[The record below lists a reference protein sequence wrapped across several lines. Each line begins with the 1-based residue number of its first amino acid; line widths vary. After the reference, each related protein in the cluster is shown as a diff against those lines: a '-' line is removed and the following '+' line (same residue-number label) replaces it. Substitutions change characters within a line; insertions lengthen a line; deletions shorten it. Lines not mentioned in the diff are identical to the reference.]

1 MYGQSWL
8 PSLPA
13 PENHTRGSGLTLSTS
28 RVRIQPNPTHKYCTV
43 AKTISHRA
51 MDVTVSSRLG
61 KHDVHCSTDLI
72 RPMANLATTA
82 KSSLSIISGILT
94 FCLHV
99 QRDTTDV
106 ISNTLGSTT
115 LAGDFQDPMVEEEA
129 GLSNACTIV
138 LGRVVKLAILD
149 RSAKPESFAGKPD
162 HWPMIN
168 MGGQAVQRAR
178 QVAEIV
184 HLVKRQKIAGRNEVL
199 YHFLWSTNRP
209 RYEKTPL
216 VDFFFSP
223 LGWSVCVL
231 GSIAVAARS
240 SGVQIVIT
248 VAPRQHVTRHNEA

>member
-1 MYGQSWL
+1 RTREPYPRVWSDSVDLQS
-8 PSLPA
+8 
-13 PENHTRGSGLTLSTS
+13 TDTT
-28 RVRIQPNPTHKYCTV
+28 QPNPQVLYCTV

-129 GLSNACTIV
+129 GLSNACTIA

-162 HWPMIN
+162 RWPMIN
-168 MGGQAVQRAR
+168 MGGQA
-178 QVAEIV
+178 VAEIV

-199 YHFLWSTNRP
+199 YHFLWST
-209 RYEKTPL
+209 KTPL